1 MSKKKL
7 TVEEQKEAVMFDN
20 AIVLSDD
27 TFTKMMDAAWERHD
41 KKKDID
47 PPMVALHTLSSC
59 VYTLGRL
66 GWTKE
71 ELYKEVDDYLDM
83 AVKHDKEDAS
93 ENPQPPPGEEP
104 LKD

>member
-1 MSKKKL
+1 MSEKEL
-7 TVEEQKEAVMFDN
+7 TAEEQKESVMFNN
-20 AIVLSDD
+20 AIDLSDN

-71 ELYKEVDDYLDM
+71 ELYKEVDDYLAM
-83 AVKHDKEDAS
+83 AIEHEMEDDKEDAS
-93 ENPQPPPGEEP
+93 
-104 LKD
+104 KK